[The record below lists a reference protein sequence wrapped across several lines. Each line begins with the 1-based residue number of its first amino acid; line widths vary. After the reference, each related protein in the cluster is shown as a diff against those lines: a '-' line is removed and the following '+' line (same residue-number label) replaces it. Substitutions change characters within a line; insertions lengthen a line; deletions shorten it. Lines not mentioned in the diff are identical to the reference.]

1 MPGGG
6 CRRID
11 RAERRRQ
18 PEGGPGRRRRSRTR
32 LGQRTAGRQ
41 GVGRGL
47 QPSGLESAAARPVDA
62 ARARCGLR
70 DRPRLRVAGH
80 PRARGRA
87 AGPRRDGS
95 EVSAEPVRFVFE
107 SEQPPV
113 SHPTVDLG
121 CGYWCTINYDSVISS
136 ALAIVVT
143 IIAAV
148 LIARSMSSE
157 RPNRVQAL
165 AEWAFA
171 YVRRTSDENAPDA
184 SSFVVP
190 LAATLGFYI
199 LVANYLDFFPITLIP
214 NVHPAN
220 TDVNQTVSMA
230 AVVFVLLHP
239 VAAAVRQPARR
250 HPDGL
255 RDRRASAAS
264 AGGAAD
270 GGLEAVRRVVHRSH
284 PGLHLHVAN
293 ARLFRTR
300 PRGARTRAF
309 TLGREQ
315 WTTCQPP

>member
-1 MPGGG
+1 
-6 CRRID
+6 
-11 RAERRRQ
+11 
-18 PEGGPGRRRRSRTR
+18 
-32 LGQRTAGRQ
+32 
-41 GVGRGL
+41 
-47 QPSGLESAAARPVDA
+47 
-62 ARARCGLR
+62 
-70 DRPRLRVAGH
+70 
-80 PRARGRA
+80 
-87 AGPRRDGS
+87 
-95 EVSAEPVRFVFE
+95 VRFVFE

-230 AVVFVLLHP
+230 AVVFVLLHWYNIRIRGFRGYLAYYTRPHDMHWAPRIIFTILSLRLFGNLLAGILMVYVIGVLLPP
-239 VAAAVRQPARR
+239 VLAAPLTAVWKLFDVLFIGLIQAFIFMLLTLVYFGLARE
-250 HPDGL
+250 
-255 RDRRASAAS
+255 
-264 AGGAAD
+264 
-270 GGLEAVRRVVHRSH
+270 GLEQEHSH
-284 PGLHLHVAN
+284 
-293 ARLFRTR
+293 
-300 PRGARTRAF
+300 
-309 TLGREQ
+309 
-315 WTTCQPP
+315 